1 MRLIILLLLSD
12 LIVGFLDTS
21 SSSGIYLE
29 GVNVS
34 SDLCLSLIG
43 QEVLE
48 VIAELAAE
56 LGG

>member
-12 LIVGFLDTS
+12 LIVGFLETS
-21 SSSGIYLE
+21 SSSGHYLE